1 MKNTIGLIFLLVL
14 SVFCPYAASAQESN
28 STDFND
34 DLFAGH
40 VPYGMMSYQRGR
52 IYLDGRALTYAEME
66 QVMPLDLYKQGSGGL
81 RMRNSGK
88 RLIIAGSVLAG
99 VGAVLITSG
108 FGAAMYESGAAP
120 ALLYLGV
127 LSSVPGYTCLSAGIP
142 LYCVGQSRARRA
154 SATYNARAES
164 GQLTLNWG
172 AAGNGLGFYLNF

>member
-1 MKNTIGLIFLLVL
+1 MKNTIGLIFLLLVL
-14 SVFCPYAASAQESN
+14 AVCCPNAASAQETNLLEGYS
-28 STDFND
+28 
-34 DLFAGH
+34 AGTAL
-40 VPYGMMSYQRGR
+40 YGRMSYQSGR
-52 IYLDGRALTYAEME
+52 IYLAGRALTYAEME